1 MRKCGALRSFST
13 KKSGALQE
21 LHRTTFEEDT
31 RLLLAELTILLV
43 TNWRSKNRSAHRD
56 ALKSETPFPSIFR
69 SISVF
74 ETVHVFRNLFDLP
87 FSCFAIGA
95 EKIRPAGK
103 AGQSDP
109 HSKASGLNCPEFLP
123 CLCSLLTAGFGI
135 SCSRSIGSAN
145 FQATETQ
152 QVVRL
157 MSCKC
162 MQVYAK
168 RLVHQLRSKV

>member
-1 MRKCGALRSFST
+1 MRKCGAIRSFST

-21 LHRTTFEEDT
+21 LHKITFEEDT

-43 TNWRSKNRSAHRD
+43 ANWQSKNRSAHRD
-56 ALKSETPFPSIFR
+56 ALKSETAFPSMFR
-69 SISVF
+69 GISVF
-74 ETVHVFRNLFDLP
+74 ETVHVFRNLFDLS

-95 EKIRPAGK
+95 EKIRGK

-109 HSKASGLNCPEFLP
+109 HAKASGLKCPEFLP

-135 SCSRSIGSAN
+135 SCSRSIGSVT

-152 QVVRL
+152 QVVRW

-168 RLVHQLRSKV
+168 RLVHQLRSNV